1 MSQTVSIASK
11 PGGNGAASHSRS
23 HSFHK
28 PKIAASVVWR
38 RDGED
43 NQLIVLS
50 KEDMPLPLILNLTAA
65 RIFLLCNGENS
76 LEDIAR
82 GLGEEF
88 GREDYAGILDGVK
101 KQVGY
106 FLDRGIV
113 EV

>member
-1 MSQTVSIASK
+1 MSQTVSIA
-11 PGGNGAASHSRS
+11 NR
-23 HSFHK
+23 
-28 PKIAASVVWR
+28 PKISDNLVWR

-50 KEDMPLPLILNLTAA
+50 KEDMSLPLILNLTAA

-82 GLGEEF
+82 GLAEAF

-101 KQVGY
+101 RQVGY

-113 EV
+113 GV

>member
-1 MSQTVSIASK
+1 MSQTVSITNK
-11 PGGNGAASHSRS
+11 PEGNGLASDSQS
-23 HSFHK
+23 PK
-28 PKIAASVVWR
+28 PKISDNVLWR